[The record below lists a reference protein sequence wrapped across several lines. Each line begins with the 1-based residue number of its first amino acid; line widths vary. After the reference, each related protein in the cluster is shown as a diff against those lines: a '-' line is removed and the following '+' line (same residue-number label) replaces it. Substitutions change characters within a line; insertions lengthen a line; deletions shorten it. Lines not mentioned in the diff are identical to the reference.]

1 MWNDLEICRVFGVML
16 ILEFVL
22 LKGRKEEDGGG
33 KEDVRKFFL
42 VLDLFLKKRNI
53 YLGLR
58 EVGYFLVE
66 VWGEVVLGFLRLR
79 LLFLLL
85 VIF

>member
-66 VWGEVVLGFLRLR
+66 AWGEVVLGFLRLR